1 MTGTLLVALA
11 GALVTG
17 GLMLTVLG
25 LLKRPVAP
33 AHPRRRGGAPRLRV
47 DSRTRILLLAGLA
60 VGVLVAVLTG
70 WVVAVVVIPAA
81 TAGLPL
87 LLSAPPAQRE
97 VRRLE
102 AMEEW
107 VRSVSGVLTAGVGL
121 EQALITSLRSTP
133 EPIRPEVAR
142 LVGRLRARW
151 DTKTALRMLADDLDD
166 STGDL
171 IAANLLLGSSRRG
184 AGLATV
190 LEALAESVA
199 QDVRAR
205 REIEADRA
213 KPRSNARLITL
224 ISVGVLGFL
233 AFSGDYVAPYG
244 SPFGQALLLVLLVA
258 YVATLLWMRVMAQG
272 KPLPRFIG
280 SQAKEVSAA

>member
-1 MTGTLLVALA
+1 MGTPLLPALA

-17 GLMLTVLG
+17 GLLLAVLG
-25 LLKRPVAP
+25 LVKRPAKPP
-33 AHPRRRGGAPRLRV
+33 APRRGRRTQIRV
-47 DSRTRILLLAGLA
+47 DGRTRTLLLAGTA
-60 VGVLVAVLTG
+60 VGILVAVLTG
-70 WVVAVVVIPAA
+70 WVVAVVIIPAA
-81 TAGLPL
+81 AAGLPL
-87 LLSAPPAQRE
+87 LLSAPPAEKE

-133 EPIRPEVAR
+133 EPIRPEVSR
-142 LVGRLRARW
+142 LVARLRARW
-151 DTKTALRMLADDLDD
+151 DTASALRMLADDLDD
-166 STGDL
+166 PTGDL
-171 IAANLLLGSSRRG
+171 IAANLLLGASRRG
-184 AGLATV
+184 AGLSTV
-190 LEALAESVA
+190 LEALAESVG

-224 ISVGVLGFL
+224 ISVAVLGFL

-244 SPFGQALLLVLLVA
+244 TPFGQVLLLVLLSL
-258 YVATLLWMRVMAQG
+258 YVATLLWLRVMAKG
-272 KPLPRFIG
+272 KKFPRFIG
-280 SQAKEVSAA
+280 AEAKAALS